1 MTRRLVGV
9 LVAIVL
15 AVVGTGA
22 VLAYLTAARSAVA
35 AGQEAVHVRVAKARI
50 PAGTTGAAIREKG
63 LSEDVVMPRS
73 ALPADVMQEI
83 SIDFDKLVLTAD
95 LQARQLL
102 LKGQFG
108 QSTRLSGGIAVPDK
122 MMAISGKYDVER
134 EVGGFVRPGSVVA
147 VFSTCKI
154 LDAAFKKKNDEDR
167 IATFVLLP
175 RMEVLAVG
183 AYGED
188 GQTSTTNAELRARQ
202 DAKGNVTLIVTL
214 AATQDDATRLV
225 HATDMDCNLTLAL
238 LTDSSVVQVGG
249 MIDNGSPLR

>member
-22 VLAYLTAARSAVA
+22 VLAYLTAARSAVT
-35 AGQEAVHVRVAKARI
+35 AGQQAVHVRVAKARI

-95 LQARQLL
+95 LQPRQLL

-122 MMAISGKYDVER
+122 LMAISGKYEIER

-154 LDAAFKKKNDEDR
+154 LDPAFKKKNDEDR
-167 IATFVLLP
+167 MATFVLLP

-188 GQTSTTNAELRARQ
+188 GQTSTTDAELRARQ

-225 HATDMDCNLTLAL
+225 HANDMGCDLTLAL

>member
-1 MTRRLVGV
+1 MTRRIVGV

-15 AVVGTGA
+15 AVIGTGA

-35 AGQEAVHVRVAKARI
+35 EGQEAVHVRIAKNRI
-50 PAGTTGAAIREKG
+50 PAGTTGAAIREKAMT
-63 LSEDVVMPRS
+63 EDVVMPRS
-73 ALPADVMQEI
+73 TLPGDVMQEI
-83 SIDFDKLVLTAD
+83 SIDFDKLVLTSD
-95 LQARQLL
+95 VQPRQLI
-102 LKGQFG
+102 LKGLFG

-122 MMAISGKYDVER
+122 LMAISGKYDVER

-147 VFSTCKI
+147 VFATCKI
-154 LDAAFKKKNDEDR
+154 TDANFKKKNDEDR
-167 IATFVLLP
+167 IGTFVLLP

-188 GQTSTTNAELRARQ
+188 GQTSTSTAEQRARQ
-202 DAKGNVTLIVTL
+202 DAQGNVTLIVTL

-225 HATDMDCNLTLAL
+225 HASDTSCDLTLAL
-238 LTDSSVVQVGG
+238 LTDSSAIQVGG

>member
-1 MTRRLVGV
+1 MTRRIVGV

-15 AVVGTGA
+15 AVIGTGA

-35 AGQEAVHVRVAKARI
+35 EGQEAVTVRIAKTRI

-63 LSEDVVMPRS
+63 LTEAVVMPRTT
-73 ALPADVMQEI
+73 LPDDVMPDI
-83 SIDFDKLVLTAD
+83 SIDFDKLVLTSD
-95 LQARQLL
+95 VQPRQLL
-102 LKGQFG
+102 LKGLFG
-108 QSTRLSGGIAVPDK
+108 QSTKLSGGIAVPDK
-122 MMAISGKYDVER
+122 LMAISGKYAVER

-154 LDAAFKKKNDEDR
+154 IDAAFKKKNEEDR
-167 IATFVLLP
+167 RATFVLLP

-188 GQTSTTNAELRARQ
+188 GQTSTATAEQRARQ

-225 HATDMDCNLTLAL
+225 HATDMGCSLTLAL

>member
-1 MTRRLVGV
+1 MTRRIVGV

-35 AGQEAVHVRVAKARI
+35 EGQEAVHVRVAKARI

-73 ALPADVMQEI
+73 ALPIDVMQEI

-95 LQARQLL
+95 LQPRQLL

-122 MMAISGKYDVER
+122 LMAISGKYAVER

-147 VFSTCKI
+147 VFATCKI
-154 LDAAFKKKNDEDR
+154 LDAAFKKKNGEDR
-167 IATFVLLP
+167 KATFVLLP

-188 GQTSTTNAELRARQ
+188 GQTSTTDAELRAKQ

-225 HATDMDCNLTLAL
+225 HSNDMGCDLTLAL

>member
-1 MTRRLVGV
+1 MTRRIVGV

-22 VLAYLTAARSAVA
+22 VLAYLVAARSAVA
-35 AGQEAVHVRVAKARI
+35 AGQQAVHVRIAKARI
-50 PAGTTGAAIREKG
+50 PAGTTGAAIRERG
-63 LSEDVVMPRS
+63 LTDDVVMPRS
-73 ALPADVMQEI
+73 TLPDDVMQEI
-83 SIDFDKLVLTAD
+83 SIDFDKLVLTSD
-95 LQARQLL
+95 VQPRQLL
-102 LKGQFG
+102 LKGLFG
-108 QSTRLSGGIAVPDK
+108 QSTKLSGGIAVPDK
-122 MMAISGKYDVER
+122 LLAISGKYDVER

-154 LDAAFKKKNDEDR
+154 IDAVFKKKNDEDR
-167 IATFVLLP
+167 MATFVLLP

-188 GQTSTTNAELRARQ
+188 GQTSTSTAEQRARQ

-225 HATDMDCNLTLAL
+225 HATDMGCDLTLAL